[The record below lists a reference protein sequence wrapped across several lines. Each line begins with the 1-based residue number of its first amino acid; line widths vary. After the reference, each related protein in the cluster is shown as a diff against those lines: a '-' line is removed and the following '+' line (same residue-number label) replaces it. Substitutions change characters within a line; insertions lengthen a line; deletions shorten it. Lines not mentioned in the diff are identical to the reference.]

1 MMIGLSRKRS
11 KSLLFFLKNRRQN
24 YKNNYNGIL
33 STPTMYDGFNGTTFS
48 LRVDAAINISASEFI
63 AKGAG
68 TTIVKVC
75 SHGGPFVDLNYL
87 HLVLLRFLRMKNN
100 RLKTIVFE
108 GVDQKILPTLFREI
122 PLSKYTIGITFSDMR
137 VQADILDKVKDIPIT
152 LINCDLEG
160 VLPPDMKFQVIT
172 YRSRFT
178 TSCNGNG
185 VTVASVE
192 EHYLLYFIHLWMSGY
207 FTISYQVAY
216 SMLEWVRKTLDE
228 THNALDTGAT
238 NIRLTW
244 TLRAMKEVCSRLPRE
259 WGADN
264 CSYLLNDL
272 LDRIDRIDRMNTP
285 ILG

>member
-1 MMIGLSRKRS
+1 M
-11 KSLLFFLKNRRQN
+11 
-24 YKNNYNGIL
+24 
-33 STPTMYDGFNGTTFS
+33 PDGFNGGTFS
-48 LRVDAAINISASEFI
+48 LILDAPINIPVSKFI
-63 AKGAG
+63 AKGAD
-68 TTIVKVC
+68 TTIVEVC

-108 GVDQKILPTLFREI
+108 GVDQKILRTLFRDI
-122 PLSKYTIGITFSDMR
+122 PLSNYTIGITFSDMR
-137 VQADILDKVKDIPIT
+137 VPVDILRHVADIQIT
-152 LINCDLEG
+152 FINCVLVG
-160 VLPPDMKFQVIT
+160 VLPGDMKFSVIA

-207 FTISYQVAY
+207 FTISYQVAH

-244 TLRAMKEVCSRLPRE
+244 TLRAMKEICSRLPRE

-264 CSYLLNDL
+264 CGDLLNDL
-272 LDRIDRIDRMNTP
+272 LDRIDCIARMNTP
-285 ILG
+285 ILY

>member
-1 MMIGLSRKRS
+1 MS
-11 KSLLFFLKNRRQN
+11 
-24 YKNNYNGIL
+24 
-33 STPTMYDGFNGTTFS
+33 DGFNGDTFS
-48 LRVDAAINISASEFI
+48 LTVDAPINISVGEFI
-63 AKGAG
+63 AKGAA
-68 TTIVKVC
+68 TTIVEVC
-75 SHGGPFVDLNYL
+75 SHGGAFVDLTYL
-87 HLVLLRFLRMKNN
+87 HLVLLRFLRMKKN

-137 VQADILDKVKDIPIT
+137 VPADILRHVADIPIT

-160 VLPPDMKFQVIT
+160 VLPRDMKFSVIA

-192 EHYLLYFIHLWMSGY
+192 EHYLLYFIHRWMSGY
-207 FTISYQVAY
+207 FTISSQVAY

-228 THNALDTGAT
+228 THSALDTGAY

-244 TLRAMKEVCSRLPRE
+244 TLRAMNEVCSRLPRE

-264 CSYLLNDL
+264 CGDLLNDL
-272 LDRIDRIDRMNTP
+272 LDRIDCIARMNTP
-285 ILG
+285 ILY